1 MENWELLFS
10 LLASR
15 KVWIPCF
22 YLILVSWLLSFV
34 YEINRFAEGSN
45 WQPCSHAVLAVE
57 TPNPFATCRTVTGAK
72 LRALCR
78 SGSNKMRLHR
88 PKRRCIRTCPST
100 TPIPTFDL
108 ISLFSVTSY
117 CNDNQEKKKKKKL
130 SPFLMGLSII
140 MLLLGV
146 VFMLWERSK
155 NWESLL
161 LLSFYFCRSVLLEIL
176 SLAGDVVDDLKS
188 LLLELSF
195 FIYDEDVKFWD
206 KKRKFYLL

>member
-1 MENWELLFS
+1 MKLTGLQKD
-10 LLASR
+10 R
-15 KVWIPCF
+15 T
-22 YLILVSWLLSFV
+22 
-34 YEINRFAEGSN
+34 G
-45 WQPCSHAVLAVE
+45 SHAAMQSWQS
-57 TPNPFATCRTVTGAK
+57 K
-72 LRALCR
+72 LRTPLPRAELSQAPSWGLYAGQAQTKCAFIGPKEDASAR
-78 SGSNKMRLHR
+78 VPRLLLYLH
-88 PKRRCIRTCPST
+88 
-100 TPIPTFDL
+100 L
-108 ISLFSVTSY
+108 IWSVYFQLLHIAMTIKK
-117 CNDNQEKKKKKKL
+117 KKKKKKL

-176 SLAGDVVDDLKS
+176 SLVGDVVDDLKS